1 MGGFQGGREKHFV
14 HRQHAANFLSAPK
27 SNDKSSANGSE
38 IFFSLYKHFLF
49 QEIIIVFFEMSI
61 VSSRSKMSKAN
72 IQPTQVWATGREK
85 NPTLVFWWNT
95 LKMPWYR
102 IANSTC
108 TQSDSD
114 FKHFICKNWW
124 SEIFNSD
131 HSGWASWWP
140 DQWLWPLFIEP

>member
-72 IQPTQVWATGREK
+72 IQPTQV
-85 NPTLVFWWNT
+85 
-95 LKMPWYR
+95 
-102 IANSTC
+102 
-108 TQSDSD
+108 
-114 FKHFICKNWW
+114 
-124 SEIFNSD
+124 
-131 HSGWASWWP
+131 
-140 DQWLWPLFIEP
+140 